1 MARLRRRPIR
11 SPSTFP
17 AIRRK
22 ELIGLAVILSV
33 LMLLA
38 FQLFIGQL
46 MRVASDTMS
55 PTIQLGDVILVSYSD
70 GEPGDVVVV
79 DDGQYQVLRRLVGV
93 PGDEIELT
101 NKGPL
106 RNETRLVPDG
116 LQANWVK
123 TTELGD
129 RAKGLPNR
137 SRLNLRQNRLVQ
149 VPPDF
154 VYVGCDLARFCRR
167 SPINGLVPRDH
178 LMGRVINQWP
188 DRADSISKVPPI

>member
-1 MARLRRRPIR
+1 MARLRRRQIR
-11 SPSTFP
+11 GPRTFP
-17 AIRRK
+17 GIRRK
-22 ELIGLAVILSV
+22 EIVGLV
-33 LMLLA
+33 LFLTIVSLLA
-38 FQLFIGQL
+38 FQLFIGQV

-55 PTIQLGDVILVSYSD
+55 PTIQAEDVILVSYSD
-70 GEPGDVVVV
+70 GDPGDVVVV
-79 DDGQYQVLRRLVGV
+79 DDGQYQVLRRLIGV
-93 PGDEIELT
+93 PGDNIELT

-106 RNETRLVPDG
+106 RNETRLVPVG
-116 LQANWVK
+116 LQAEWVT

-137 SRLNLRQNRLVQ
+137 SRLNLRQNRIVQ

-167 SPINGLVPRDH
+167 SPIKGLVPKDH

-188 DRADSISKVPPI
+188 DRAAFISKTP